1 MLQKGRFAQIIGAN
15 IKRVRN
21 EKGITQEK
29 LAADCGFY
37 RTYINLI
44 ETSRRLPSSYTLYKI
59 ARSLKV
65 SVDTLYPSS

>member
-15 IKRVRN
+15 IKKVRN
-21 EKGITQEK
+21 EKGVTQEK

-59 ARSLKV
+59 AHSLNVPV
-65 SVDTLYPSS
+65 SKFYPKT